1 MDAADSAA
9 GPVAVAEM
17 EGRLLSTSGESVGA
31 ALVDMAGVALVAVTV
46 VVVIVSSVIEK
57 TSAGFSSTRF
67 TVRSADASCCSAM
80 STEPEGIGAAT
91 TVATATPAVATV
103 EAAVEIAVEIAV
115 DTAVE
120 AVVDIAV
127 EAVMDTA
134 VEVVVDTAVEVV
146 VDAAALAGWGAR
158 ENQASSLTHAN
169 GPADRTRGSP
179 ASRNARTTSGSNW
192 VPALSTSSR
201 RAASR
206 DIACL

>member
-120 AVVDIAV
+120 AVVDTAV
-127 EAVMDTA
+127 EA
-134 VEVVVDTAVEVV
+134 VVDTAVEVV
-146 VDAAALAGWGAR
+146 VDAAALAGWGAP
-158 ENQASSLTHAN
+158 ENQASSLIHAN
-169 GPADRTRGSP
+169 GPVDRTRGSP

-192 VPALSTSSR
+192 VPALSTSSL